1 MAVKLLRGNSTTRAS
16 SQRVLEDGQ
25 PLYEKDT
32 HKLYVGDGTTQAKN
46 LRCITTDLAEKAT
59 NATNAVNA
67 EKATNA
73 TNAVNAEK
81 ATNATNAENTD
92 FTNATADYF
101 TPSYK
106 LELEANA
113 FYLITVYQTVVFVRA
128 QADYKS
134 SLFTDPLYS
143 NNKNGEYVFVQVIA
157 NTDGTYSFKLKN
169 SVTLAD
175 MDGGGYYRKI
185 R

>member
-46 LRCITTDLAEKAT
+46 LRCITTDL
-59 NATNAVNA
+59 A

-175 MDGGGYYRKI
+175 IDGGGYYRKI

>member
-1 MAVKLLRGNSTTRAS
+1 MAIKLLRGNSTTRAS

-46 LRCITTDLAEKAT
+46 LRCITTDL
-59 NATNAVNA
+59 A

>member
-1 MAVKLLRGNSTTRAS
+1 MAIKLLRSNSTTRAS

-46 LRCITTDLAEKAT
+46 LRCITTDL
-59 NATNAVNA
+59 
-67 EKATNA
+67 
-73 TNAVNAEK
+73 AEK

-175 MDGGGYYRKI
+175 IDGGGYYRKI

>member
-1 MAVKLLRGNSTTRAS
+1 MAIKILRGNSTTRAS

-32 HKLYVGDGTTQAKN
+32 NKLYVGDGTTQAKN

-59 NATNAVNA
+59 NA
-67 EKATNA
+67 
-73 TNAVNAEK
+73 
-81 ATNATNAENTD
+81 ENTD
-92 FTNATADYF
+92 FTNATSAYF

-113 FYLITVYQTVVFVRA
+113 LYLINVYQTLVFVRA
-128 QADYKS
+128 EASCKS

-143 NNKNGEYVFVQVIA
+143 NNKNGEYVFVEVTA

-175 MDGGGYYRKI
+175 IDGGGYYRKI

>member
-1 MAVKLLRGNSTTRAS
+1 MAVKILRGNSTTRAS

-46 LRCITTDLAEKAT
+46 LRCITTDL
-59 NATNAVNA
+59 A

>member
-1 MAVKLLRGNSTTRAS
+1 MAIKLLRGNSTTRAS
-16 SQRVLEDGQ
+16 SQTVLEDGQ

-46 LRCITTDLAEKAT
+46 LRCITTDL
-59 NATNAVNA
+59 A

-143 NNKNGEYVFVQVIA
+143 NNKNGEYVFVQVIE

>member
-1 MAVKLLRGNSTTRAS
+1 MAVKILRGNSTTRAS

-46 LRCITTDLAEKAT
+46 LRCITTDL
-59 NATNAVNA
+59 
-67 EKATNA
+67 
-73 TNAVNAEK
+73 AEK

>member
-1 MAVKLLRGNSTTRAS
+1 MAIKLLRSNSTTRAS

-59 NATNAVNA
+59 NATNAI
-67 EKATNA
+67 
-73 TNAVNAEK
+73 NAEK

-92 FTNATADYF
+92 FTNGTAAYF

-106 LELEANA
+106 LELEPSA
-113 FYLITVYQTVVFVRA
+113 FYLITVFSTAVLVRA
-128 QADYKS
+128 EDDYHS
-134 SLFTDPLYS
+134 PLFIDPLGSSGQYA
-143 NNKNGEYVFVQVIA
+143 YVEVKA
-157 NTDGTYSFKLKN
+157 NTDGTYSFKIRN
-169 SVTLAD
+169 SVTYAEV
-175 MDGGGYYRKI
+175 DGGGWYRRI

>member
-1 MAVKLLRGNSTTRAS
+1 MAIKLLRSNSTTRAS

-46 LRCITTDLAEKAT
+46 LRCITTDL
-59 NATNAVNA
+59 
-67 EKATNA
+67 
-73 TNAVNAEK
+73 AEK

-169 SVTLAD
+169 SVTHAEVD
-175 MDGGGYYRKI
+175 SGGWYRKI

>member
-46 LRCITTDLAEKAT
+46 LRCITTDL
-59 NATNAVNA
+59 A

>member
-1 MAVKLLRGNSTTRAS
+1 MAVKILRGNSTTRAS

-32 HKLYVGDGTTQAKN
+32 NKLYVGDGTTQAKN
-46 LRCITTDLAEKAT
+46 LRCITTDL
-59 NATNAVNA
+59 A

>member
-1 MAVKLLRGNSTTRAS
+1 MAIKLLRSNSTTRAS

-73 TNAVNAEK
+73 M
-81 ATNATNAENTD
+81 NAENTD

-143 NNKNGEYVFVQVIA
+143 NNKNGEYVFVQVIENA
-157 NTDGTYSFKLKN
+157 DGTYSFKLKN

-175 MDGGGYYRKI
+175 IDGGGYYRKI

>member
-1 MAVKLLRGNSTTRAS
+1 MAIKLLRSNSTTRAS
-16 SQRVLEDGQ
+16 SQTVLEDGQ

-73 TNAVNAEK
+73 M
-81 ATNATNAENTD
+81 NAENTD

-143 NNKNGEYVFVQVIA
+143 NNKNGEYVFVQVIENA
-157 NTDGTYSFKLKN
+157 DGTYSFKLKN

-175 MDGGGYYRKI
+175 IDGGGYYRKI

>member
-1 MAVKLLRGNSTTRAS
+1 MAIKILRGNSTTRAS

-46 LRCITTDLAEKAT
+46 LRCITTDL
-59 NATNAVNA
+59 A

>member
-1 MAVKLLRGNSTTRAS
+1 MAIKLLRSNSTTRAS

-46 LRCITTDLAEKAT
+46 LRCITTDL
-59 NATNAVNA
+59 A

-175 MDGGGYYRKI
+175 IDGGGYYRKI

>member
-1 MAVKLLRGNSTTRAS
+1 MAVKILRGNSTTRAS

-73 TNAVNAEK
+73 TNA
-81 ATNATNAENTD
+81 ENTD
-92 FTNATADYF
+92 FTNATVDYF

>member
-1 MAVKLLRGNSTTRAS
+1 MAVKILRGNSTTRAS

-46 LRCITTDLAEKAT
+46 LRCITTDL
-59 NATNAVNA
+59 A

-175 MDGGGYYRKI
+175 IDGGGYYRKI

>member
-1 MAVKLLRGNSTTRAS
+1 MAVKILRGNSTTRAS

-32 HKLYVGDGTTQAKN
+32 NKLYVGDGTTQAKN

-73 TNAVNAEK
+73 TNA
-81 ATNATNAENTD
+81 ENTD
-92 FTNATADYF
+92 FTNATVDYF

>member
-1 MAVKLLRGNSTTRAS
+1 MAVKILRGNSTTRAS

-32 HKLYVGDGTTQAKN
+32 NKLYVGDGTTQAKN
-46 LRCITTDLAEKAT
+46 LRCITTDLAEQAT
-59 NATNAVNA
+59 NAI
-67 EKATNA
+67 NA
-73 TNAVNAEK
+73 TNSINSV
-81 ATNATNAENTD
+81 NAENTD
-92 FTNATADYF
+92 FTNATSAYF

-113 FYLITVYQTVVFVRA
+113 LYLITVYQTVVFVRA

-134 SLFTDPLYS
+134 SLFTDPINS

-175 MDGGGYYRKI
+175 IDGGGYYCKI

>member
-73 TNAVNAEK
+73 TNAEH
-81 ATNATNAENTD
+81 TD
-92 FTNATADYF
+92 FTNGTANYF

-106 LELEANA
+106 LELEPSA
-113 FYLITVYQTVVFVRA
+113 FYLITVFQTVVFVRA
-128 QADYKS
+128 EDGYQS
-134 SLFTDPLYS
+134 PLFIDPLGS
-143 NNKNGEYVFVQVIA
+143 SGQYVFLEVKA
-157 NTDGTYSFKLKN
+157 NTDGTYSFKTKN
-169 SVTLAD
+169 SVTFAEVD
-175 MDGGGYYRKI
+175 SGGWYRKI

>member
-1 MAVKLLRGNSTTRAS
+1 MAIKLLRSNSTTRAS

-32 HKLYVGDGTTQAKN
+32 NKLYVGDGTTQAKN
-46 LRCITTDLAEKAT
+46 LRCITTDL
-59 NATNAVNA
+59 A

>member
-1 MAVKLLRGNSTTRAS
+1 MAIKLLRSNSTTRAS

-46 LRCITTDLAEKAT
+46 LRCITTDL
-59 NATNAVNA
+59 A

>member
-46 LRCITTDLAEKAT
+46 LRCITTDLAERAT

-67 EKATNA
+67 ER
-73 TNAVNAEK
+73 

-92 FTNATADYF
+92 FTNATSAYF

-113 FYLITVYQTVVFVRA
+113 LYLITVYQTVVFVRA
-128 QADYKS
+128 QADCKS

-175 MDGGGYYRKI
+175 IDGGGYYRKI